1 VVGGR
6 IRNPRPEFTVALS
19 DNEKHKLD
27 EIERAFY
34 RDDPEFAANVS
45 MTRVRRRRLLTGVA
59 VFCLGVV
66 VLLTGLV
73 GTADSAVVGIVIS
86 VAGELTMLGA
96 ATALYFRAGRRS
108 TTRRDR

>member
-1 VVGGR
+1 M
-6 IRNPRPEFTVALS
+6 ALS

-45 MTRVRRRRLLTGVA
+45 MTRVRRRRLLTGLA
-59 VFCLGVV
+59 VLCLGVV

-86 VAGELTMLGA
+86 VAGALTMLGA